1 MVIPSLET
9 ERLMLH
15 PLELEDAEQTQLL
28 FPHWEV
34 VKLLNAVV
42 PWPYPADGA
51 FTHYRDMVLPAM
63 ARGDE
68 WHWTLRLKESPDKHI
83 GSIALAKSETD
94 NRGFWIGLP
103 WRGRGLMTE
112 AVIAVTDY
120 WFNVLGFKVLRAP
133 KASANIASRRISEKT
148 GMRVVAT
155 EERKCVSGVLP
166 GEIWEVTAEEW
177 RAFRATRREQGS
189 R

>member
-1 MVIPSLET
+1 VVIPSLET

-103 WRGRGLMTE
+103 WRGR
-112 AVIAVTDY
+112 D
-120 WFNVLGFKVLRAP
+120 
-133 KASANIASRRISEKT
+133 
-148 GMRVVAT
+148 
-155 EERKCVSGVLP
+155 
-166 GEIWEVTAEEW
+166 
-177 RAFRATRREQGS
+177 
-189 R
+189 

>member
-1 MVIPSLET
+1 
-9 ERLMLH
+9 MLR
-15 PLELEDAEQTQLL
+15 PLELADAEQTQLL

-83 GSIALAKSETD
+83 GSIALPRVKPT
-94 NRGFWIGLP
+94 
-103 WRGRGLMTE
+103 
-112 AVIAVTDY
+112 
-120 WFNVLGFKVLRAP
+120 
-133 KASANIASRRISEKT
+133 T
-148 GMRVVAT
+148 GAFGSGCSGVVAD
-155 EERKCVSGVLP
+155 
-166 GEIWEVTAEEW
+166 
-177 RAFRATRREQGS
+177 
-189 R
+189 